1 MLPRGAAARHQV
13 FGGER
18 EMDFQ
23 LDDEQQT
30 IKDMVGKF
38 AQQELAPRA
47 AEREER
53 GQFPREVVAQ
63 LAALGLTGL
72 LIPEEYGGANLS
84 RLTSAIVYEEL
95 ARGDFATAVWLSVHN
110 MVTSLI
116 ARYGDEEQRRRWL
129 PRLATG
135 ELLAAFSLSEAH
147 AGSDAA
153 SLTTAARRDGDH
165 YVVTGAKYWVTN
177 AGVADLYAVMVRTDP
192 SGGARGISTL
202 VVERDTPGFRIGK
215 IEHKMGMHAS
225 PTGELVFEEC
235 RIPIA
240 NRLGAEGSG
249 FKIALSGLDGG
260 RVNIGASAVGL
271 AQAACDVATR
281 YAQERQAFGRPIG
294 GFEGIQFLLADMAI
308 KIAAA
313 RLLVYHAAATVDHGA
328 SATVPAAMAKCFA
341 TDAAMAVTEDAV
353 QVLGGAGYVRDW
365 PVERYMREAKV
376 TQIVEGTNQIQRLVV
391 ARALLGT
398 AAGAVSGEKR

>member
-1 MLPRGAAARHQV
+1 
-13 FGGER
+13 
-18 EMDFQ
+18 MDFQ
-23 LDDEQQT
+23 LDEEQQT

-38 AQQELAPRA
+38 AQQELAPHA
-47 AEREER
+47 AEWEER
-53 GQFPREVVAQ
+53 GEFPRAVVAQ

-72 LIPEEYGGANLS
+72 LIPDEYGGANLS

-95 ARGDFATAVWLSVHN
+95 ARAEFSTAVWLSVHN

-116 ARYGDEEQRRRWL
+116 VRFGDAAQQRRWL

-165 YVVTGAKYWVTN
+165 YIVNGAKYWVTN

-192 SGGARGISTL
+192 RAGARGISTL
-202 VVERDTPGFRIGK
+202 VVEKGAAGFSIGK

-225 PTGELVFEEC
+225 PTGELLFDDC
-235 RIPIA
+235 RVPVA
-240 NRLGAEGSG
+240 NRLSDEGMG
-249 FKIALSGLDGG
+249 FRIALSGLDGG
-260 RVNIGASAVGL
+260 RVNIGAAAVGL
-271 AQAACDVATR
+271 SQAAFEVATR
-281 YAQERQAFGRPIG
+281 YAQERQAFGRAIG
-294 GFEGIQFLLADMAI
+294 GFEGIQFMLADMAI

-313 RLLVYHAAATVDHGA
+313 RLLVYQAAATMDAGG
-328 SATVPAAMAKCFA
+328 SPTVNAAMAKCFA
-341 TDAAMAVTEDAV
+341 TDAALAVTSDAV

>member
-1 MLPRGAAARHQV
+1 
-13 FGGER
+13 
-18 EMDFQ
+18 
-23 LDDEQQT
+23 
-30 IKDMVGKF
+30 
-38 AQQELAPRA
+38 
-47 AEREER
+47 
-53 GQFPREVVAQ
+53 
-63 LAALGLTGL
+63 
-72 LIPEEYGGANLS
+72 
-84 RLTSAIVYEEL
+84 
-95 ARGDFATAVWLSVHN
+95 SVHN

-116 ARYGDEEQRRRWL
+116 GRFGDDEQRRRWL

-135 ELLAAFSLSEAH
+135 EVLAAFSLSEAH

-165 YVVTGAKYWVTN
+165 YIVNGAKYWVTN
-177 AGVADLYAVMVRTDP
+177 AGVADLYAVMVRTDATA
-192 SGGARGISTL
+192 GARGISTL
-202 VVERDTPGFRIGK
+202 VVERGTPGFSIGK
-215 IEHKMGMHAS
+215 IEHKMGLHAS
-225 PTGELVFEEC
+225 PTGELLFADC
-235 RIPIA
+235 RIPVA
-240 NRLGAEGSG
+240 NRLSDEGMG

-271 AQAACDVATR
+271 AQAALEVATR
-281 YAQERQAFGRPIG
+281 YARERQAFGRAIG
-294 GFEGIQFLLADMAI
+294 GFEGIQFMLADMAI

-313 RLLVYHAAATVDHGA
+313 RLLVYQAAATMDAGGSPTLH
-328 SATVPAAMAKCFA
+328 AAMAKCFA
-341 TDAAMAVTEDAV
+341 TDAAMAVTADAV